1 MADEQLPVQLA
12 CRILGVSESGYY
24 AWKSRPPS
32 ERSIR
37 HAWLTES
44 GPVVR
49 TRWSVAGWTVAG
61 AGLSVISSSRGDDLE
76 DIKRR
81 ATF

>member
-1 MADEQLPVQLA
+1 MMADEQLPVRLA

-37 HAWLTES
+37 HAWLTDLIPIGEPPDQLSRS
-44 GPVVR
+44 GQHPLDTMVPVHQHL
-49 TRWSVAGWTVAG
+49 GWPARMGMT
-61 AGLSVISSSRGDDLE
+61 S
-76 DIKRR
+76 
-81 ATF
+81 